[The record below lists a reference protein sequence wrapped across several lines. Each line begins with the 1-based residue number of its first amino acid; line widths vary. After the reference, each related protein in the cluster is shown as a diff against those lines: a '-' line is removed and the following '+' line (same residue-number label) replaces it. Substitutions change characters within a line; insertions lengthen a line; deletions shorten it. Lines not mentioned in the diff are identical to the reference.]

1 MARQKER
8 EILSESANGNLHL
21 AEERMQTPQE
31 DKDESN
37 RYEEMKYSGVYRAED
52 QQNFKQNKKKKE
64 NPHANGGFQ
73 KGANL

>member
-52 QQNFKQNKKKKE
+52 
-64 NPHANGGFQ
+64 
-73 KGANL
+73 